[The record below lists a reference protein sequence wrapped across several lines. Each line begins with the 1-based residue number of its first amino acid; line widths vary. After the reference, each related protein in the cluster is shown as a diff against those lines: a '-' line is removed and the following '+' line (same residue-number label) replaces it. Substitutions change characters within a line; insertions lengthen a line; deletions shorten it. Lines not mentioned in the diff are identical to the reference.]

1 MDFPGKGS
9 CRVNAF
15 LGRPIGDRI
24 MADAVVMVVALVV
37 WGALFFYLMRLDKRV
52 RELDRR

>member
-1 MDFPGKGS
+1 M
-9 CRVNAF
+9 NAI

-24 MADAVVMVVALVV
+24 MADAVVMVVALLV
-37 WGALFFYLMRLDKRV
+37 WGAVFLYLMRLDRRV

>member
-1 MDFPGKGS
+1 M
-9 CRVNAF
+9 NEF